1 MQLLNTIVLKI
12 QFHLKEVK
20 FLEKLFH
27 NVFEKDSLLEAS
39 LRKAS
44 NITQKVLF
52 QGTCKRN
59 VFVALAIFHESTS
72 AAFISYFTE
81 KKNEPDFLKLRNICW
96 IISNSKVQFSNHI
109 LDHMAKKKMMGS

>member
-44 NITQKVLF
+44 KITQKVLY

-59 VFVALAIFHESTS
+59 VFVALAIFHEFTS

-81 KKNEPDFLKLRNICW
+81 KKNEPDFLKL
-96 IISNSKVQFSNHI
+96 
-109 LDHMAKKKMMGS
+109 

>member
-1 MQLLNTIVLKI
+1 MQLLNTIVSKI

-20 FLEKLFH
+20 FLENLFH

-44 NITQKVLF
+44 KITQKVLY

-59 VFVALAIFHESTS
+59 VFVAVAIFHEFTS

-81 KKNEPDFLKLRNICW
+81 KKNEPDFLKL
-96 IISNSKVQFSNHI
+96 
-109 LDHMAKKKMMGS
+109 